1 MTRQRTQAQRRT
13 EIQQRLQSQR
23 RTGIYVRERTAETKR
38 LHTKPMTNRTRAR
51 TMKCQSCF
59 CYGSNVKIPCF
70 HGFFVLP
77 VAIFGRVTLYMDVCL
92 YIYVCVCIYRCV
104 YVCVSCTTAETFC
117 KPPHKEPCAGLQATQ
132 AHKLCRLTSHVIPL
146 KALFYVGLLETG
158 ELIRLSSISHTGAPL
173 RGPSLLVSAKS
184 MILPHIRAY
193 LLGKV
198 RLHRYICL

>member
-1 MTRQRTQAQRRT
+1 MSVFAYIDVCMCVFPALQQRRSVNLP
-13 EIQQRLQSQR
+13 IKSHVQV
-23 RTGIYVRERTAETKR
+23 Y
-38 LHTKPMTNRTRAR
+38 KPR
-51 TMKCQSCF
+51 
-59 CYGSNVKIPCF
+59 
-70 HGFFVLP
+70 
-77 VAIFGRVTLYMDVCL
+77 
-92 YIYVCVCIYRCV
+92 
-104 YVCVSCTTAETFC
+104 
-117 KPPHKEPCAGLQATQ
+117 
-132 AHKLCRLTSHVIPL
+132 RLTSHVIPL